1 MPLALFRQAT
11 LPWLTLALFLGFD
24 SIRLRAEAET
34 EPPTV
39 TAVIPEPGAVHR
51 LEYVE
56 IQFSEPVTGLEADD
70 LKANEIPCL
79 AVRQISA
86 DIYSFTLPPLLPG
99 AVRLEWRRSASIA
112 DLADVPNLFVGED
125 IRYTLL
131 PPLRP
136 GGVVISEFVADNQK
150 TLRDDD
156 GDYVDW
162 IELQNLTDEPVEL
175 TGCHLTDEPDQPA
188 KWTFPETFLPA
199 RGFLVVFASGKDR
212 VDPTRRLH
220 TNFRLNNSG
229 EYLGLTAPD
238 GVPVSNFAPR
248 YPALPPDVAY
258 GRAAGAPDQTGFL
271 QPPTPGAPNA
281 ITGQGFAPA
290 VLFSAEGGPTTA
302 TNLTLRLD
310 LASPAPGAL
319 IRWSTDGRIPTLTNG
334 VDYTGPLHLS
344 LTGAV
349 QVRTRAFQTGFFP
362 GPVRSEVYTPLGSNI
377 LGFRSDLPLLVVNTF
392 GRVPAEARNT
402 VVNFELHELK
412 DGVAVVTNAPDFQT
426 RGGMKVRGSSSASLA
441 KKQYAVQ
448 WTDEFDQDRELPVL
462 GMPEESEWVLYA
474 PNNYDTACI
483 HNTFIHQ
490 LARDIGEYSPRTR
503 YVEVFLNT
511 SGPLTTNQ
519 YLGLYVLMEKPG
531 IGSARIPGPKLQP
544 EENLPPDVTGPYVM
558 KIDRLDP
565 GDSGLQAGGQ
575 TVAMISPK
583 ERELRSAARAPQ
595 RTYLVNYLNAM
606 RNGLQPVNRRN
617 PTNGYAAYIDVP
629 QAIDYHLI
637 EVLSGNVDA
646 VVLSA
651 YFNKPRNEKLVFGP
665 HWDFDR
671 ALGSTDGR
679 DANPR
684 MWTTG
689 QFFNGWFGQLFGD
702 IEAWQQWVDRY
713 QQLRTNQFANRHT
726 WSLADRLANE
736 IRQGERRDF
745 FRWRIARRFG
755 GFQGEIDAMKRWVSN
770 RLDFI
775 DRQLAQPPLVNLE
788 SSRVAPGT
796 LLVLRTNWN
805 GTTNAEIWFTLDG
818 TDPRAVGTT
827 NRSAS
832 AQRYLAPVPIHGP
845 VRLVARVLDIGRRQS
860 GGPPVSTPWSGPATR
875 HFVTEVPPL
884 SLTEIHFHP
893 ADPGEGEP
901 YQSDDFEF
909 LELKNT
915 SGRVLNLAGFRLSGE
930 TEFEFGSNGVGLSLP
945 PGGRVL
951 VVENTNA
958 FAARYPGAGPVAGE
972 YRGRLNNRRAQLRLT
987 DPVGTVVF
995 DFAYEDTWVKASD
1008 GGGFSLVPRRD
1019 SAQAFELDNPL
1030 LWVASA
1036 VRHGSPGL
1044 PDLASDAAPDGDL
1057 DGDGLADLWEW
1068 AWFGGLASAEA
1079 TVDSDGDGYPNREEF
1094 LAGTNPRDPASA
1106 PHLRVVPSP
1115 FGENPVLEFDRVG
1128 ARTYR
1133 LLYQDRLDPTGPWTE
1148 LLRFVGDGELGPG
1161 RFRDLTTTNGTRYYR
1176 LATP

>member
-1 MPLALFRQAT
+1 MRLAFIRPALRGA
-11 LPWLTLALFLGFD
+11 LALFLGLGLALP
-24 SIRLRAEAET
+24 RLRAEPET
-34 EPPTV
+34 VPPTV

-51 LEYVE
+51 LDYVE
-56 IQFSEPVTGLEADD
+56 IQFSEPVTGVEAGD
-70 LKANEIPCL
+70 LQANEIPCL
-79 AVRQISA
+79 GVRRISP

-99 AVRLEWRRSASIA
+99 EVRLEWRRSAAIT
-112 DLADVPNLFVGED
+112 DLADVPNAFVGED
-125 IRYTLL
+125 LRYTLL

-136 GGVVISEFVADNQK
+136 GGVIISEFMAANEK

-156 GDYVDW
+156 GDYEDW

-175 TGCHLTDEPDQPA
+175 SGWHLTDEPDQPA
-188 KWTFPETFLPA
+188 KWTFPEMLLPA
-199 RGFLVVFASGKDR
+199 RGFLVVFASGKNR

-220 TNFRLNNSG
+220 ANFRLSNDG

-248 YPALPPDVAY
+248 YPALPADVAY
-258 GRAAGAPDQTGFL
+258 GRAAGAPDQAGFL
-271 QPPTPGAPNA
+271 QPATPGTPNA
-281 ITGQGFAPA
+281 VAGQGFAPA
-290 VLFSAEGGPTTA
+290 VRFSTAGGPVLA
-302 TNLTLRLD
+302 THLVLQLALD
-310 LASPAPGAL
+310 SPAPDAV

-334 VDYTGPLHLS
+334 WDYTGPIPLS

-349 QVRTRAFQTGFFP
+349 PVRVRAFRPGYFP
-362 GPVRSEVYTPLGSNI
+362 GPVRTEVYTPLGSNI

-392 GRVPAEARNT
+392 GRVLSEARNT
-402 VVNFELHELK
+402 AVNLELHELK

-426 RGGMKVRGSSSASLA
+426 RGGMKVRGSSSAALA

-448 WTDEFDQDRELPVL
+448 WTDDFEQDRELPVL
-462 GMPEESEWVLYA
+462 GMPAESEWVLYA
-474 PNNYDTACI
+474 PNNFDTACI

-503 YVEVFLNT
+503 YVEVFLNAT
-511 SGPLTTNQ
+511 GPLTTNQ

-531 IGSARIPGPKLQP
+531 IGSGRIPGPKLQP
-544 EENLPPDVTGPYVM
+544 EDNTPPDVTGPYVM

-565 GDSGLQAGGQ
+565 GDSGVLAGGQ
-575 TVAMISPK
+575 TVAMLSPK
-583 ERELRSAARAPQ
+583 ERELKSAARTPQ

-606 RNGLQPVNRRN
+606 RNGMLPAWRRD
-617 PTNGYAAYIDVP
+617 PTNGYEAYLDFP
-629 QAIDYHLI
+629 QAIDYHLV

-651 YFNKPRNEKLVFGP
+651 YFNKPRDGKLVFGP

-684 MWTTG
+684 LWTTG
-689 QFFNGWFGQLFGD
+689 PFFSGWFGPLFSD
-702 IEAWQQWVDRY
+702 PEAWQRWVDRY
-713 QQLRTNQFANRHT
+713 QQLRTRQFSNQHT
-726 WSLADRLANE
+726 WALADRLANE

-775 DRQLAQPPLVNLE
+775 DRQLSQPPLASLE
-788 SSRVAPGT
+788 SSQVAPGT
-796 LLVLRTNWN
+796 LLELRTNWN
-805 GTTNAEIWFTLDG
+805 ATASAEIWYTVDG
-818 TDPRAVGTT
+818 TDPRAEGTT

-832 AQRYLAPVPIHGP
+832 ARRYLAPVPIDGP
-845 VRLVARVLDIGRRQS
+845 VRLVARVLDPGRRQV
-860 GGPPVSTPWSGPATR
+860 GGPPVSTPWSSPLTR
-875 HFVTEVPPL
+875 HWVTEVPPL
-884 SLTEIHFHP
+884 SLTEIHFRP
-893 ADPGEGEP
+893 AGDGDGSP

-915 SGRVLNLAGFRLSGE
+915 SGRVLELAGFRLSGE
-930 TEFEFGSNGVGLSLP
+930 AEFAFGGPGVRLSLP

-972 YRGRLNNRRAQLRLT
+972 YRGRLNDRRGRLRLT
-987 DPVGTVVF
+987 DPAGGVVF
-995 DFAYEDTWVKASD
+995 DFAYEDTWVPAAD

-1019 SAQAFELDNPL
+1019 AAQAYELDDPS

-1036 VRHGSPGL
+1036 TRHGSPGL
-1044 PDLASDAAPDGDL
+1044 PDLASDTAPDGDL
-1057 DGDGLADLWEW
+1057 DGDGLADLWER

-1079 TVDSDGDGYPNREEF
+1079 TVDADGDGFANREEF

-1106 PHLRVVPSP
+1106 PRLRVVPSP

-1133 LLYQDRLDPTGPWTE
+1133 LLYQNRLDPAGPWNE
-1148 LLRFVGDGELGPG
+1148 LLRFVGDGETGQG
-1161 RFRDLTTTNGTRYYR
+1161 RFRDLTTSNETRYYR